1 MKIKYD
7 DDDDDDDDDDSSNAL
22 DTAINRL
29 LSGADGRLL
38 AWSKTD
44 HTCFHWDLYLQ
55 MLMKHHKYTL
65 AGQNS

>member
-44 HTCFHWDLYLQ
+44 HTCFH
-55 MLMKHHKYTL
+55 
-65 AGQNS
+65 